1 MDADPFGP
9 ILETL
14 EQLERA
20 DPKLASQGTGLL
32 GLFRR
37 VWESGLSKHTETLR
51 LESANQALRAEN
63 VQLCQ
68 EGNHLNRRRNDQEAR
83 LRAFEQGL
91 ERTRHSLLS
100 VLEEWNSYSAAELS
114 GLADGVSDLR

>member
-1 MDADPFGP
+1 MTADPFGP

-20 DPKLASQGTGLL
+20 DPKLASQGARLL

-37 VWESGLSKHTETLR
+37 VWESGFSKHTETVQ

-63 VQLCQ
+63 AELHN
-68 EGNHLNRRRNDQEAR
+68 EGNHLGRRQNDQVAR

-114 GLADGVSDLR
+114 GLTDGVSERA